1 MKLSRDIYVLFNDI
15 IPIIVFIFKNFVVL
29 QRVISTYISVD
40 KDFSIQ
46 ENSVGYNVTKLEG
59 SFFKSNQSVYFFGTL
74 FVCNFEQEGL
84 FGIAIGQKIKT
95 NTFTPYQFLYYRYGC
110 MKKQNQTLDRSSEQV
125 VVLDEYLNVGCT
137 KVQKHY
143 RIDSRERQCFRFLVG
158 SNPNPFSKRACEGC
172 TIIQERLNQFVLIQD
187 SSFLVYKYVM
197 DRSVYLELWLNQV
210 FAIIWRPFV
219 IFLLR
224 QCNFFVASNVIL
236 MTF

>member
-1 MKLSRDIYVLFNDI
+1 MN
-15 IPIIVFIFKNFVVL
+15 
-29 QRVISTYISVD
+29 
-40 KDFSIQ
+40 IQ
-46 ENSVGYNVTKLEG
+46 MQGVQK
-59 SFFKSNQSVYFFGTL
+59 FKSIIALTVERDSVSGFQQGEH
-74 FVCNFEQEGL
+74 C
-84 FGIAIGQKIKT
+84 
-95 NTFTPYQFLYYRYGC
+95 
-110 MKKQNQTLDRSSEQV
+110 
-125 VVLDEYLNVGCT
+125 
-137 KVQKHY
+137 
-143 RIDSRERQCFRFLVG
+143 
-158 SNPNPFSKRACEGC
+158 NPFSKRACEGC